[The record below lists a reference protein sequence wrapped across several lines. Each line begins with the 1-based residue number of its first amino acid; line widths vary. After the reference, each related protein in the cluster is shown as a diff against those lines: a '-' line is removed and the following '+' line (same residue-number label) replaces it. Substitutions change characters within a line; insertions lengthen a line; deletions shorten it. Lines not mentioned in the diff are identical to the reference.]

1 VHHFHWRKLFGLRK
15 KLTPRKNKAT
25 KLLLLRGVSFLPELL
40 CNTISHNSIRAC
52 SSGIQLEKRGCAD
65 TFGIREIQF
74 NERIA
79 NILRSRVHNYKLIKT
94 AVVSN
99 GIHKGMMNVMSGN
112 TARVVFTMLKKDVGR
127 NGFCGCTWWL
137 VTLTPYQ
144 E

>member
-1 VHHFHWRKLFGLRK
+1 
-15 KLTPRKNKAT
+15 
-25 KLLLLRGVSFLPELL
+25 
-40 CNTISHNSIRAC
+40 
-52 SSGIQLEKRGCAD
+52 
-65 TFGIREIQF
+65 
-74 NERIA
+74 
-79 NILRSRVHNYKLIKT
+79 LIKT